1 MTSKGYVHFPNV
13 QLRSGLRTDVFADV
27 SRRRILTRVG
37 TDLAHLPDDEQEI
50 QRMVSALGDPTRRRV
65 FFTVREAGELMGK
78 DDVAE
83 AVGITRRLAGFHLDK
98 LVEQGFLRAEFQRR
112 TGRTGP
118 GAGRPAKLY
127 ALAEA
132 EEDSRLNVKHYDL
145 LAELLLRAMSD
156 RSGEDP
162 QEVLERVG
170 YEFGRELGE
179 AERQAGRSP
188 SYSTTT
194 DAVTGVVGVLTRFGF
209 GATQSE
215 EGGFTARMCPF
226 EEMAKVDPQR
236 VCGLDRAIW
245 RGVLSAFNP
254 DATLAGARSMAQG
267 DSACGA
273 LVVEDDGA

>member
-1 MTSKGYVHFPNV
+1 MTTEP
-13 QLRSGLRTDVFADV
+13 T
-27 SRRRILTRVG
+27 
-37 TDLAHLPDDEQEI
+37 HLPDDEAEI
-50 QRMVSALGDPTRRRV
+50 QRLVAALGDGTRRRV
-65 FFTVREAGELMGK
+65 FFVVREADGLVGK
-78 DDVAE
+78 DEVAE

-132 EEDSRLNVKHYDL
+132 EQRSTLEVKHYDL

-162 QEVLERVG
+162 QQVLERVG

-188 SYSTTT
+188 SYQSTT
-194 DAVTGVVGVLTRFGF
+194 DAVMGVVGVLTRFGF
-209 GATQSE
+209 GATAE
-215 EGGFTARMCPF
+215 DDGRITARACPF
-226 EEMAKVDPQR
+226 EEMAKVDPVR

-254 DATLAGARSMAQG
+254 DAELTSPSSTAQG
-267 DSACGA
+267 DPACAA
-273 LVVEDDGA
+273 LVVESP

>member
-1 MTSKGYVHFPNV
+1 MLPPPYPVT
-13 QLRSGLRTDVFADV
+13 
-27 SRRRILTRVG
+27 VG
-37 TDLAHLPDDEQEI
+37 TDPATLPDDEHEI
-50 QRMVSALGDPTRRRV
+50 QRLVAALGDATRRRV
-65 FFTVREAGELMGK
+65 FFTVREADRLMGK

-127 ALAEA
+127 ALAQA
-132 EEDSRLNVKHYDL
+132 EQDSRLEVKHYDL
-145 LAELLLRAMSD
+145 LAELLLRTMSD

-162 QEVLERVG
+162 QAVLERVG

-179 AERQAGRSP
+179 AERDAGRSP
-188 SYSTTT
+188 SYSSTT
-194 DAVTGVVGVLTRFGF
+194 DAVMGVVGVLTRFGF
-209 GATQSE
+209 GASVNE
-215 EGGFTARMCPF
+215 EGRITARMCPF

-254 DATLAGARSMAQG
+254 DAQLASPSSTAQG
-267 DSACGA
+267 DAACAA
-273 LVVEDDGA
+273 LVVESPDS

>member
-1 MTSKGYVHFPNV
+1 VT
-13 QLRSGLRTDVFADV
+13 TDPA
-27 SRRRILTRVG
+27 T
-37 TDLAHLPDDEQEI
+37 LPDDEQEI

-65 FFTVREAGELMGK
+65 FFTVREAGVLMGK
-78 DDVAE
+78 DEVAE

-112 TGRTGP
+112 TGRSGP

-127 ALAEA
+127 ALDGAEA
-132 EEDSRLNVKHYDL
+132 DSRLQVKHYDL
-145 LAELLLRAMSD
+145 LAELLLKAMSD

-170 YEFGRELGE
+170 FEFGRELGQ
-179 AERQAGRSP
+179 AERDAGRSP
-188 SYSTTT
+188 SYSSTT
-194 DAVTGVVGVLTRFGF
+194 DAVAGVVGVLTRFGF
-209 GATQSE
+209 GATANDD
-215 EGGFTARMCPF
+215 GRITLRACPF

-254 DATLAGARSMAQG
+254 DATLSGASSTAEG
-267 DSACGA
+267 DAACAA
-273 LVVEDDGA
+273 LVVEDEGP

>member
-1 MTSKGYVHFPNV
+1 VP
-13 QLRSGLRTDVFADV
+13 V
-27 SRRRILTRVG
+27 SSYPVDVG
-37 TDLAHLPDDEQEI
+37 TDPATLPDDEQEI
-50 QRMVSALGDPTRRRV
+50 QRLVAALGDGTRRRV
-65 FFTVREAGELMGK
+65 FFTVREADRLMGK

-83 AVGITRRLAGFHLDK
+83 VVGITRRLAGFHLDK
-98 LVEQGFLRAEFQRR
+98 LVEQGFLRAEFKRR

-132 EEDSRLNVKHYDL
+132 EQDSRLEVKHYDL
-145 LAELLLRAMSD
+145 LAELLLRTMGD

-162 QEVLERVG
+162 QAVLERVG

-179 AERQAGRSP
+179 AEREAGRSP
-188 SYSTTT
+188 SYASTT
-194 DAVTGVVGVLTRFGF
+194 DAVMGVVGVLTRFGF
-209 GATQSE
+209 GASVNE
-215 EGGFTARMCPF
+215 EGRITARMCPF

-254 DATLAGARSMAQG
+254 DAQLASPSSTAQG
-267 DSACGA
+267 DAACAA
-273 LVVEDDGA
+273 LVVESTES

>member
-1 MTSKGYVHFPNV
+1 VLPPSYPVT
-13 QLRSGLRTDVFADV
+13 
-27 SRRRILTRVG
+27 VG
-37 TDLAHLPDDEQEI
+37 TDPATLPDDEHEI
-50 QRMVSALGDPTRRRV
+50 QRLVAALGDATRRRV
-65 FFTVREAGELMGK
+65 FFTVREADRLMGK

-127 ALAEA
+127 ALAQA
-132 EEDSRLNVKHYDL
+132 EQDSRLEVKHYDL
-145 LAELLLRAMSD
+145 LAELLLRTMSD

-162 QEVLERVG
+162 QAVLERVG

-179 AERQAGRSP
+179 AERDAGRSP
-188 SYSTTT
+188 SYSSTT
-194 DAVTGVVGVLTRFGF
+194 DAVMGVVGVLTRFGF
-209 GATQSE
+209 GASVNE
-215 EGGFTARMCPF
+215 EGRITARMCPF

-254 DATLAGARSMAQG
+254 DAQLASPSSTAQG
-267 DSACGA
+267 DAACAA
-273 LVVEDDGA
+273 LVVESPDS

>member
-1 MTSKGYVHFPNV
+1 MVVS
-13 QLRSGLRTDVFADV
+13 TDPA
-27 SRRRILTRVG
+27 T
-37 TDLAHLPDDEQEI
+37 LPDNEPAI
-50 QRMVSALGDPTRRRV
+50 QRLVAALGDATRRRV
-65 FFTVREAGELMGK
+65 FFTVREADRLMGK

-112 TGRTGP
+112 SGRTGP

-127 ALAEA
+127 ALAEV
-132 EEDSRLNVKHYDL
+132 EQDSRLEVKHYDL

-179 AERQAGRSP
+179 AERDAGRSP

-194 DAVTGVVGVLTRFGF
+194 DAVMGVVGVLTRFGF
-209 GATQSE
+209 GATA
-215 EGGFTARMCPF
+215 GADGRITARACPF

-236 VCGLDRAIW
+236 VCGLDRSIW

-254 DATLAGARSMAQG
+254 DATLQSPSSTAQG
-267 DSACGA
+267 DAACAA
-273 LVVEDDGA
+273 LVVDSSDS

>member
-1 MTSKGYVHFPNV
+1 MLPPSYPVT
-13 QLRSGLRTDVFADV
+13 
-27 SRRRILTRVG
+27 VG
-37 TDLAHLPDDEQEI
+37 TDPATLPDDEHEI
-50 QRMVSALGDPTRRRV
+50 QRLVAALGDATRRRV
-65 FFTVREAGELMGK
+65 FFTVREADRLMGK

-127 ALAEA
+127 ALAQA
-132 EEDSRLNVKHYDL
+132 EQDSRLEVKHYDL
-145 LAELLLRAMSD
+145 LAELLLRTMSD

-162 QEVLERVG
+162 QAVLERVG

-179 AERQAGRSP
+179 AERDAGRSP
-188 SYSTTT
+188 SYSSTT
-194 DAVTGVVGVLTRFGF
+194 DAVMGVVGVLTRFGF
-209 GATQSE
+209 GASVNE
-215 EGGFTARMCPF
+215 EGRITARMCPF

-254 DATLAGARSMAQG
+254 DAQLASPSSTAQG
-267 DSACGA
+267 DAACAA
-273 LVVEDDGA
+273 LVVESPDS

>member
-1 MTSKGYVHFPNV
+1 MS
-13 QLRSGLRTDVFADV
+13 TDPA
-27 SRRRILTRVG
+27 T
-37 TDLAHLPDDEQEI
+37 LPDDEQEI
-50 QRMVSALGDPTRRRV
+50 QRLVAALGDGTRRRV
-65 FFTVREAGELMGK
+65 FFTVREADGLMGK
-78 DDVAE
+78 DEVAE

-132 EEDSRLNVKHYDL
+132 EQQSRLEVKHYEL

-179 AERQAGRSP
+179 AERKAGRSP
-188 SYSTTT
+188 SYQSTT
-194 DAVTGVVGVLTRFGF
+194 DAVMGVVGVLTRFGF
-209 GATQSE
+209 GATAE
-215 EGGFTARMCPF
+215 EDGRITARACPF
-226 EEMAKVDPQR
+226 EEMAKVDPVR

-254 DATLAGARSMAQG
+254 DATLQGASSTAQG
-267 DSACGA
+267 DAACAA
-273 LVVEDDGA
+273 LVVDASGS

>member
-1 MTSKGYVHFPNV
+1 MLPPSYPVT
-13 QLRSGLRTDVFADV
+13 
-27 SRRRILTRVG
+27 VG
-37 TDLAHLPDDEQEI
+37 TDPATLPDDEHEI
-50 QRMVSALGDPTRRRV
+50 QRLVAALGDATRRRV
-65 FFTVREAGELMGK
+65 FFTVREADRLMGK

-127 ALAEA
+127 ALAQA
-132 EEDSRLNVKHYDL
+132 EQDSRLEVKHYDL
-145 LAELLLRAMSD
+145 LAELLLRTMSD

-162 QEVLERVG
+162 QAVLERVG

-179 AERQAGRSP
+179 AERDAGRSP
-188 SYSTTT
+188 SYSSTT
-194 DAVTGVVGVLTRFGF
+194 DAVMGVVGVLTRFGF
-209 GATQSE
+209 GASVNE
-215 EGGFTARMCPF
+215 EGRITARMCPF

-254 DATLAGARSMAQG
+254 DAQLASPSSTAQG
-267 DSACGA
+267 DAACAA
-273 LVVEDDGA
+273 LVVESPRS

>member
-112 TGRTGP
+112 T
-118 GAGRPAKLY
+118 
-127 ALAEA
+127 
-132 EEDSRLNVKHYDL
+132 
-145 LAELLLRAMSD
+145 
-156 RSGEDP
+156 
-162 QEVLERVG
+162 
-170 YEFGRELGE
+170 
-179 AERQAGRSP
+179 
-188 SYSTTT
+188 
-194 DAVTGVVGVLTRFGF
+194 
-209 GATQSE
+209 
-215 EGGFTARMCPF
+215 
-226 EEMAKVDPQR
+226 
-236 VCGLDRAIW
+236 
-245 RGVLSAFNP
+245 
-254 DATLAGARSMAQG
+254 
-267 DSACGA
+267 
-273 LVVEDDGA
+273 

>member
-1 MTSKGYVHFPNV
+1 MS
-13 QLRSGLRTDVFADV
+13 TDPA
-27 SRRRILTRVG
+27 T
-37 TDLAHLPDDEQEI
+37 LPDDEQEI
-50 QRMVSALGDPTRRRV
+50 QRLVAALGDGTRRRV
-65 FFTVREAGELMGK
+65 FFTVREADALMGK
-78 DDVAE
+78 DEVAE

-132 EEDSRLNVKHYDL
+132 EQQSRLEVKHYEL

-179 AERQAGRSP
+179 AERKAGRSP
-188 SYSTTT
+188 SYQSTT
-194 DAVTGVVGVLTRFGF
+194 DAVMGVVGVLTRFGF
-209 GATQSE
+209 GATAE
-215 EGGFTARMCPF
+215 EDGRITARACPF
-226 EEMAKVDPQR
+226 EEMAKVDPVR

-254 DATLAGARSMAQG
+254 DATLQGASSTAQG
-267 DSACGA
+267 DAACAA
-273 LVVEDDGA
+273 LVVDASGS

>member
-1 MTSKGYVHFPNV
+1 
-13 QLRSGLRTDVFADV
+13 
-27 SRRRILTRVG
+27 
-37 TDLAHLPDDEQEI
+37 
-50 QRMVSALGDPTRRRV
+50 MVAALGDPTRRRV

-78 DDVAE
+78 VDVAE

-112 TGRTGP
+112 NGRTGP

-127 ALAEA
+127 ALAES

-145 LAELLLRAMSD
+145 LAELLLKAMSD

-188 SYSTTT
+188 SYATTT

-209 GATQSE
+209 GATESE
-215 EGGFTARMCPF
+215 GGGFTARMCPF

-267 DSACGA
+267 DAACGA
-273 LVVEDDGA
+273 LVVEDEES

>member
-1 MTSKGYVHFPNV
+1 
-13 QLRSGLRTDVFADV
+13 
-27 SRRRILTRVG
+27 
-37 TDLAHLPDDEQEI
+37 
-50 QRMVSALGDPTRRRV
+50 MVAALGDPTRRRV

-127 ALAEA
+127 ALAES

-145 LAELLLRAMSD
+145 LAELLLKAMSD

-179 AERQAGRSP
+179 AERQAGVCHHHRRRHRRGGR
-188 SYSTTT
+188 
-194 DAVTGVVGVLTRFGF
+194 AHALRVRRHGVRGGRVH
-209 GATQSE
+209 GAHV
-215 EGGFTARMCPF
+215 P
-226 EEMAKVDPQR
+226 V
-236 VCGLDRAIW
+236 
-245 RGVLSAFNP
+245 RG
-254 DATLAGARSMAQG
+254 DGQG
-267 DSACGA
+267 
-273 LVVEDDGA
+273 

>member
-1 MTSKGYVHFPNV
+1 MS
-13 QLRSGLRTDVFADV
+13 TDPA
-27 SRRRILTRVG
+27 T
-37 TDLAHLPDDEQEI
+37 LPDDEQEI
-50 QRMVSALGDPTRRRV
+50 QRLVAALGDPTRRRV
-65 FFTVREAGELMGK
+65 FFTVREAGVLMGK
-78 DDVAE
+78 DEVAE

-112 TGRTGP
+112 SGRTGP

-132 EEDSRLNVKHYDL
+132 EEDSLLEVKHYDL
-145 LAELLLRAMSD
+145 LAELLLKAMSD

-179 AERQAGRSP
+179 AERAAERSP
-188 SYSTTT
+188 SYSSTTE
-194 DAVTGVVGVLTRFGF
+194 AVAGVVGVLTRFGF
-209 GATQSE
+209 GASANDDGRITLR
-215 EGGFTARMCPF
+215 ACPF
-226 EEMAKVDPQR
+226 EEMAKVDPER

-254 DATLAGARSMAQG
+254 DATLQSATARAQG
-267 DSACGA
+267 DAACAA
-273 LVVEDDGA
+273 LVVETAEG